1 MNFSNLL
8 LKLSFICG
16 IIILLHNFKRSF
28 ILKKRISAA
37 ILALITSFNAIFA
50 VSCNYKEP
58 PVPAEGIEIYK
69 PENAEQVEQAVV
81 ESTVGI
87 TLFSWQVPSKEYAEK
102 YCAEIKKCGF
112 DCVEF
117 VVLWSDIEPEQGKF
131 SFKQTDEVLDVFTEN
146 GLKISLSL
154 LFWSER
160 LDWKDKLDY
169 QMTADGEIFRYDD
182 TRGSFLALNSQN
194 NLAVIANTLA
204 YFAAHF
210 SDRYK
215 DSLASWSIRTDCFA
229 KMEYSSVADL
239 DFSPSAMAAF
249 IEFLESKYITAD
261 LFNKYFKTEI
271 ESFESLAVMGKTE
284 LRDLCEYD
292 WKLFKQQTLT
302 DVTNLYT
309 EIFRIADPSIPVAL
323 QISSFWDT
331 SAAFYRGFFDPYF
344 VSRETSV
351 DIIQITDSP
360 TWPHDFSVD
369 LLTSLSD
376 KKISMETDG
385 SWQGEKMFTDYLTQV
400 ELSAKSGVT
409 VIQTVN
415 WELEDI
421 EKSGATYLAKFK
433 DLYKNAEQRKDYDET
448 DVILVNT
455 LDFLLKEPP
464 QDLHDLYYY
473 AYKNM
478 TGSSNRKVRFIT
490 DTQIIEDPT
499 ILDNVKKIHL
509 GELDDVMHMRDE
521 VGKQLAERD
530 IILVDDHNEQP
541 NFINEFGEPLKEEIQ
556 VELRRKLKNS

>member
-1 MNFSNLL
+1 MKHRFSALL
-8 LKLSFICG
+8 LALMMSLSVTCT
-16 IIILLHNFKRSF
+16 
-28 ILKKRISAA
+28 AA
-37 ILALITSFNAIFA
+37 
-50 VSCNYKEP
+50 CNYKEP
-58 PVPAEGIEIYK
+58 PVTAEGIEQYK
-69 PENAEQVEQAVV
+69 PENTTPPEPAVV
-81 ESTVGI
+81 ESTVGM
-87 TLFSWQVPSKEYAEK
+87 TLFSWQVPSAEYAEK
-102 YCAEIKKCGF
+102 YCEQIQKCGF
-112 DCVEF
+112 DCIEF
-117 VVLWSDIEPEQGKF
+117 VILWSDIEPEQGKF
-131 SFKQTDEVLDVFTEN
+131 SFRQTEEVLDVFTKN

-160 LDWKDKLDY
+160 LEWKDVLDY

-182 TRGSFLALNSQN
+182 TRGSFLALNSEK
-194 NLAVIANTLA
+194 NLAVMANTLG

-215 DSLASWSIRTDCFA
+215 DSIASWSIRTDCFA
-229 KMEYSSVADL
+229 KMEYSSVTDL
-239 DFSPSAMAAF
+239 DFSPSAMEAF
-249 IEFLESKYITAD
+249 IDFLEAKYITPD
-261 LFNKYFKTEI
+261 LFNKYFKTNV

-284 LRDLCEYD
+284 LRNLCEYD

-331 SAAFYRGFFDPYF
+331 SAAFYRGFFDPYV

-360 TWPHDFSVD
+360 SWPHDFSVD

-385 SWQGEKMFTDYLTQV
+385 SWQGEKTFTDYLVQV

-421 EKSGATYLAKFK
+421 EKYGATYLAKFK

-490 DTQIIEDPT
+490 DTQILEDPS
-499 ILDNVKKIHL
+499 ILDNIKKIHL

-521 VGKQLAERD
+521 VGKQLAERK